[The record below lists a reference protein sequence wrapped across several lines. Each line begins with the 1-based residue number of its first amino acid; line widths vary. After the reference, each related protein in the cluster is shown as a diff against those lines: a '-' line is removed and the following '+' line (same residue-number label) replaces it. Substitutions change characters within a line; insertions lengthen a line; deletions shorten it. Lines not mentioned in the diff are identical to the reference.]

1 MLLLRF
7 FKLAF
12 AFGMMVV
19 VCSGQPT
26 KRDDLVKIKRILH
39 EFEKVINI
47 AEKIEPAKGPADLAK
62 RQSTNVY
69 PCLETKEEFS
79 VAALMQKADVSNI
92 GIDSTIFIPP
102 KVTIFKCN
110 SLGFVYNE
118 YDNVPCQCK
127 QRYRQMY
134 FQARRSND
142 CRKWKLIPL
151 TIEDGCHCERAFNR

>member
-47 AEKIEPAKGPADLAK
+47 AEKIEP
-62 RQSTNVY
+62 
-69 PCLETKEEFS
+69 
-79 VAALMQKADVSNI
+79 
-92 GIDSTIFIPP
+92 
-102 KVTIFKCN
+102 
-110 SLGFVYNE
+110 
-118 YDNVPCQCK
+118 
-127 QRYRQMY
+127 
-134 FQARRSND
+134 
-142 CRKWKLIPL
+142 
-151 TIEDGCHCERAFNR
+151 